1 MKLFYLILFVATIYS
16 QTECDENRYLNE
28 IFNVSLTSNVEYG
41 ENTNETIWG
50 TPFTEVLSMNIYE
63 PEGDTQEERPLVF
76 FLHGG
81 SFVGGS
87 KTNSD
92 IVELCER
99 YAKRGYVSVSIDYR
113 LTMSLIFQGTEEN
126 AYRAVMKAIHDLKAA
141 IRYMNKDYQE
151 DNLYRIDPER
161 VYVGGISAGSIASVN
176 AAYLNQDSEIPDFI
190 YNEVMSIGGLE
201 GESGSPGYASDIYG
215 VINLCGAV
223 GDYLWL
229 EENDKPVV
237 SMHGDADDTVPYD
250 DQLITLFGL
259 NIQVYGSYIIHNTML
274 DLGNYS
280 DLYTYVGGGHCPF
293 SNMDLVLDF
302 TTDFMYDVVCQ
313 DDGLLGDVNGDGLL
327 NILDIVFAINIILDI
342 EEYDEYADLNDDGVV
357 DILDIVL
364 LVNLILNS

>member
-1 MKLFYLILFVATIYS
+1 MKFFYFVLFVATIFS
-16 QTECDENRYLNE
+16 QEECDEDRYLNE

-99 YAKRGYVSVSIDYR
+99 YAKRGYVAVSIDYR

-151 DNLYRIDPER
+151 NNHGLIVHFANGKMTMSSKLFWLQSFLY
-161 VYVGGISAGSIASVN
+161 
-176 AAYLNQDSEIPDFI
+176 
-190 YNEVMSIGGLE
+190 
-201 GESGSPGYASDIYG
+201 
-215 VINLCGAV
+215 
-223 GDYLWL
+223 
-229 EENDKPVV
+229 
-237 SMHGDADDTVPYD
+237 
-250 DQLITLFGL
+250 
-259 NIQVYGSYIIHNTML
+259 
-274 DLGNYS
+274 
-280 DLYTYVGGGHCPF
+280 
-293 SNMDLVLDF
+293 
-302 TTDFMYDVVCQ
+302 
-313 DDGLLGDVNGDGLL
+313 
-327 NILDIVFAINIILDI
+327 
-342 EEYDEYADLNDDGVV
+342 
-357 DILDIVL
+357 
-364 LVNLILNS
+364 